1 MECKVKTNVVSYN
14 CIFTVHYFLFF
25 TVIVLLLQLL
35 DPIGK
40 GEFGDV
46 LLGSLLGQKVAVK
59 RLKDSSR
66 AAQGLL
72 VEASLMT

>member
-1 MECKVKTNVVSYN
+1 M
-14 CIFTVHYFLFF
+14 
-25 TVIVLLLQLL
+25 LLLQLL